1 MNTSLNS
8 HLHITIITGLAGS
21 GKTTALNAFEEKGFY
36 CVDNLPS
43 FLIAPLLQ
51 KTKEGQ
57 LGNSNLA
64 LVMDA
69 RDPAFLKSTSALTDL
84 AKEISLEIIF
94 LEAQEEVLI
103 RRFSQHRRSHPV
115 TPDDS
120 LKKSIA
126 REKELMESIR
136 KKATTIIDTS
146 LLTPY
151 ELRRRLHLTF
161 DDCHLE
167 NFKINLLSF
176 GFKHGIPQ
184 ESDLIWDVRFLPN
197 PHYDTK
203 LKPHTGINK
212 AVAQY
217 VLENETAK
225 KFFDRLD
232 PLLEYLIPKYVEEG
246 KVQLSISVGCTGGR
260 HRSVAVAE
268 RLQTFFSE
276 LKIKATLCHRDID
289 RGP

>member
-21 GKTTALNAFEEKGFY
+21 GKTTALNAFDEKGFY

-43 FLIAPLLQ
+43 FLLDPLVK

-69 RDPAFLKSTSALTDL
+69 RDPAFLKLTSALTGL

-94 LEAQEEVLI
+94 IEAQEEVLI

-120 LKKSIA
+120 LRKSIA
-126 REKELMESIR
+126 REKELMGPIR

-161 DDCHLE
+161 DDSHLE

-176 GFKHGIPQ
+176 GFKHGIPH

-217 VLENETAK
+217 VLENETARN
-225 KFFDRLD
+225 FFTRLD

-246 KVQLSISVGCTGGR
+246 KVQLTISVGCTGGR

-289 RGP
+289 RGS

>member
-1 MNTSLNS
+1 MHYSPNS
-8 HLHITIITGLAGS
+8 YLHITIITGLAGS

-43 FLIAPLLQ
+43 FLLTPLIK

-57 LGNSNLA
+57 LANSNLA

-103 RRFSQHRRSHPV
+103 RRFSQHRRSHPIS
-115 TPDDS
+115 PDDS
-120 LKKSIA
+120 LRKSIA
-126 REKELMESIR
+126 REKVLMGSIR
-136 KKATTIIDTS
+136 GKATTIIDTS
-146 LLTPY
+146 PLTPY
-151 ELRRRLHLTF
+151 ELKRRLHLTF

-176 GFKHGIPQ
+176 GFKHGIPH

-203 LKPHTGINK
+203 LKPLTGIDK
-212 AVAQY
+212 AVAHY
-217 VLENETAK
+217 VLDNETTQ
-225 KFFDRLD
+225 KFFNRLD

-246 KVQLSISVGCTGGR
+246 KVQLTISVGCTGGR

-268 RLQTFFSE
+268 RLQTFFSK
-276 LKIKATLCHRDID
+276 LNIKATLCHRDID
-289 RGP
+289 RGS